1 MIANKKEFTLGA
13 GLMVGFLVVL
23 AIIFMPVFHGQNGLN
38 YMDSLYNSI
47 SKGSAYYI
55 PKMKEEITGAKG
67 AAIQATLSFP
77 DAAWTEKAS
86 VLFNQSGA
94 MINISG
100 NELKISGDLE
110 AILAVCLEDSDA
122 MYKNNGEAL
131 KTRYGHDAKEMLYA
145 WWLSLKEL
153 DKDLKKQELF
163 KEAKIIGQVETKAV
177 ETAFNYYGI
186 QAQKISD
193 KIGIVFFSLVFYV
206 IYTLWYGYAIMF
218 MAEGWGLELE
228 SH

>member
-13 GLMVGFLVVL
+13 GLMVGFIVVLVV
-23 AIIFMPVFHGQNGLN
+23 IFMPVFHGQNGLN

-55 PKMKEEITGAKG
+55 PKMKEEAAKAKG
-67 AAIQATLSFP
+67 MAVNATLSFP
-77 DAAWTEKAS
+77 DAAMTEKVS
-86 VLFNQSGA
+86 LLFNQSGA
-94 MINISG
+94 LINVSG
-100 NELKISGDLE
+100 SELKVSGDLG
-110 AILAVCLEDSDA
+110 AILASCLEDSDA
-122 MYKNNGEAL
+122 MYKNDGEAL
-131 KTRYGHDAKEMLYA
+131 KTRYGQDPKEMLYG

-177 ETAFNYYGI
+177 EPAFNYYGI